1 MPLDSRGRA
10 LGSMIDE
17 MKAAYLGKLVRVD
30 GRYYSAVG
38 IVVWIKHYHEHF
50 GGSTSMSDRDPIIMR
65 VQTRESGTL
74 DFYVKPA
81 RIEVWGES

>member
-1 MPLDSRGRA
+1 
-10 LGSMIDE
+10 MIDE

-30 GRYYSAVG
+30 GANENVG

-50 GGSTSMSDRDPIIMR
+50 GFAGPGTDPIIMR
-65 VQTRESGTL
+65 VKTRDIGTT

>member
-1 MPLDSRGRA
+1 
-10 LGSMIDE
+10 MIDE

-30 GRYYSAVG
+30 GANRNVG
-38 IVVWIKHYHEHF
+38 IVVWIKRYHEHF
-50 GGSTSMSDRDPIIMR
+50 GGGISTTDMDPIIMR
-65 VQTRESGTL
+65 VQTRESGTT

>member
-1 MPLDSRGRA
+1 
-10 LGSMIDE
+10 MIDE

-30 GRYYSAVG
+30 GANENVG
-38 IVVWIKHYHEHF
+38 IVVWIKTYHEHF
-50 GGSTSMSDRDPIIMR
+50 GGSTSMSDRDLIIMR
-65 VQTRESGTL
+65 VQTRERGTI

>member
-1 MPLDSRGRA
+1 
-10 LGSMIDE
+10 MIDE

-30 GRYYSAVG
+30 GANENVG
-38 IVVWIKHYHEHF
+38 IVVWIKTYHEYF
-50 GGSTSMSDRDPIIMR
+50 GFAGPTRDPIIMR
-65 VQTRESGTL
+65 LQTRERGTT

>member
-1 MPLDSRGRA
+1 MPLDFRGRA
-10 LGSMIDE
+10 TGSLLVE
-17 MKAAYLGKLVRVD
+17 RNAAFLGKLVRVD
-30 GRYYSAVG
+30 GANENVG
-38 IVVWIKHYHEHF
+38 IVIWIKTYHEHF

-65 VQTRESGTL
+65 VQTRERGTT

>member
-1 MPLDSRGRA
+1 MPLDFQGRA
-10 LGSMIDE
+10 DSSMIDE

-30 GRYYSAVG
+30 GANENVG

-50 GGSTSMSDRDPIIMR
+50 GFNSHSADTDPIIMR
-65 VQTRESGTL
+65 VQTRERGTT